1 MPESKTAGKASSVS
15 IDEEQKAIGS
25 YLKSREG
32 KRWRTQDT
40 HAILARAA
48 EIDRMMERLMVL
60 SGVPVI
66 GSSDNEISNNPFGFR
81 TSAHAH

>member
-1 MPESKTAGKASSVS
+1 MSKSKTAGSAG
-15 IDEEQKAIGS
+15 IDEEKKAIGS

-32 KRWRTQDT
+32 KRWRTEDT

-48 EIDRMMERLMVL
+48 EIDRIMERLMIL

-66 GSSDNEISNNPFGFR
+66 GSSDKEISNNPFGFR
-81 TSAHAH
+81 TTVHAH